1 VESRQSLVLITV
13 DCLRADHVGFYGYS
27 RHTTPFL
34 DSLSTESF
42 VFANAIVGGAPTYY
56 SFPAMMAS
64 RHPLAL
70 GRDVVGLAPGEST
83 LATLLKESGYATAAF
98 LGGNPYLSPT
108 FGYHEGF
115 DVFHDWLDAQIV
127 PNSAG
132 PAGDSHRG
140 LRGRLN
146 QKLEKVSRRLGPLG
160 AAYDELYFRY
170 CQRTAPPA
178 TSLDAL
184 RRFPAAD
191 ALVDQACSWVASIG
205 SSPFF
210 LWLHFMDPHSPYYPL
225 QRALDLMGKGR
236 MDAGRARYLN
246 SYWNRSDLGAHRLAR
261 HREELTALYDAGIR
275 WVDEQVKRL
284 VEFLCRLQVWNNCL
298 FGITADH
305 GEEFLDHG
313 GRYHPPSKVTEELIR
328 VPLLLRMPGS
338 GGGRVKSV
346 FSLIDLAPTLLQSL
360 NAPLSSDFHGQSRW
374 RNLRDRQDWDATA
387 IVECVTG
394 CSNPFRPENRLAP
407 RIMAVREP
415 QFKLVVDFRSAK
427 EELFDLVADPREM
440 NPLPLGAERAMRR
453 RLLERAREHV
463 AMSMQSRDGGR
474 RLAAQLREFRRAW
487 THPVSEVSA

>member
-1 VESRQSLVLITV
+1 MESRQSLVLITV

-27 RHTTPFL
+27 QHTTPFL
-34 DSLSTESF
+34 DSLSTEGF

-56 SFPAMMAS
+56 SLPAIMAS

-70 GRDVVGLAPGEST
+70 GRDVVGLASGEST

-98 LGGNPYLSPT
+98 LGGNPYLSPR

-115 DVFHDWLDAQIV
+115 DVFQDSLDAQIA
-127 PNSAG
+127 PSSPG
-132 PAGDSHRG
+132 PLADSHRG

-146 QKLEKVSRRLGPLG
+146 RKLENVCRRFGPLG
-160 AAYDELYFRY
+160 ATYDELYFRY

-205 SSPFF
+205 NSPFF

-225 QRALDLMGKGR
+225 QRALDLMGRGKV
-236 MDAGRARYLN
+236 DAGRARYLN
-246 SYWNRSDLGAHRLAR
+246 SYWNRGDLGAQRLAR
-261 HREELTALYDAGIR
+261 HREELIALYDAGIR

-284 VEFLCRLQVWNNCL
+284 VEFLRRLQVWDSCL

-328 VPLLLRMPGS
+328 VPLLLRVPGS
-338 GGGRVKSV
+338 GGGSVKSI

-360 NAPLSSDFHGQSRW
+360 NAPVPSDFHGQSRW

-394 CSNPFRPENRLAP
+394 CTNPFRPENRLAP
-407 RIMAVREP
+407 QNPGDAGTAV
-415 QFKLVVDFRSAK
+415 QA
-427 EELFDLVADPREM
+427 
-440 NPLPLGAERAMRR
+440 
-453 RLLERAREHV
+453 
-463 AMSMQSRDGGR
+463 GGR
-474 RLAAQLREFRRAW
+474 LHIRKGR
-487 THPVSEVSA
+487 VI